1 MAQQIIETPGSIFGR
16 LGSGLGKGLAEQLPK
31 EVERSR
37 LSSGLKQFEQESGNL
52 NPMQQL
58 ARLSA
63 IPGITPQMIQ
73 SFGEL
78 GRQQLRGQALGEGG
92 NQNKTSIFDQPTAKP
107 GEQTSNEAPSLTNA
121 DTFAKAQEGY
131 IPMTEQEKYDF
142 AGDEFRNNPAK
153 FNNDPEKALAYAKDV
168 DLTNQKI
175 SEAHQK
181 KHKDLTD
188 IQDNVV
194 GRLDSHY
201 NKLGAKVPANVY
213 SKIEDKAI
221 QDTKPK
227 KDGGG
232 GLNEQQAMKKYGK
245 ELDEISRDY
254 ESINTLGNW
263 GIVGKKSSETLNSMN
278 ALQKKFEKNDDT
290 KNFADKLIS
299 VNKLSPSMAY
309 SIAEPVAREK
319 ELNSELSKV
328 KPIKKVIGLKFGRL
342 PFTPVIPEI
351 KEQETL
357 KLSKKLAPL
366 LGKKGSP
373 LAVAHELE
381 QLGYD
386 PGVWMKYLN
395 DNLETLNPS
404 VAQADQ
410 ITKPDSLTGTFND
423 WWLSSWSGINRGE

>member
-1 MAQQIIETPGSIFGR
+1 MAQQIIENPGSVFGR
-16 LGSGLGKGLAEQLPK
+16 LGAGLGKGLAEQLPK

-37 LSSGLKQFEQESGNL
+37 LSSGLKNFEQESGNL

-58 ARLSA
+58 ARLSSIA
-63 IPGITPQMIQ
+63 GITPQMIQ

-78 GRQQLRGQALGEGG
+78 GKQQLRGNALGQGQGQET
-92 NQNKTSIFDQPTAKP
+92 KISPFSEPPSQP
-107 GEQTSNEAPSLTNA
+107 GQTGNEAPTLTKS

-131 IPMTEQEKYDF
+131 IPMSTQEKYDF
-142 AGDEFRNNPAK
+142 AGSEFKKNPAK
-153 FNNDPEKALAYAKDV
+153 FNNDPEKALAYAEEV

-175 SEAHQK
+175 AEAHQT
-181 KHKDLTD
+181 KHKNLTA

-194 GRLDSHY
+194 NRLDSHY
-201 NKLGAKVPANVY
+201 KKLGAEVPANIY

-221 QDTKPK
+221 QATKPK
-227 KDGGG
+227 AEGGDG
-232 GLNEQQAMKKYGK
+232 LTEQEAMKRYGK

-254 ESINTLGNW
+254 ETINSIGNW
-263 GIVGKKSSETLNSMN
+263 GIVGKKSSETLNSLN

-290 KNFADKLIS
+290 KNFADKLIAT
-299 VNKLSPSMAY
+299 NKLSPSMAY
-309 SIAEPVAREK
+309 SIAEPVSREK
-319 ELNSELSKV
+319 ALNSELSKI

-357 KLSKKLAPL
+357 KVAKQLAPL

-381 QLGYD
+381 KLGYD
-386 PGVWMKYLN
+386 PGTWMKYLN

-410 ITKPDSLTGTFND
+410 ITKPDSLTGTLND
-423 WWLSSWSGINRGE
+423 WWLSDWSGIGGNK